1 MLTTIKKYFLKRK
14 IRHHAA
20 SIEGCHHEAAKI
32 EEEISEHEKK
42 LNLAARQLREIEIP
56 VRIGSAFK

>member
-1 MLTTIKKYFLKRK
+1 MLTTIKKYLLSRK

-32 EEEISEHEKK
+32 KAEIADHEKK
-42 LNLAARQLREIEIP
+42 LNLAARQLNELEMP
-56 VRIGSAFK
+56 VRVGSAFK